1 MCQKDTT
8 KLSLFKISFHHLS
21 YLSGLFGAR
30 IDFFAFGTF
39 WLLVGTLV
47 MAHIEK
53 LLLVQKKYYMQECI
67 PVGCVPPAAVAVRG
81 GCLPRRGI
89 CPEGCLPRRVSA
101 SGYLPKGG
109 CLPRWC
115 LPRGVSVQWGVCL
128 GVCVS
133 QYALDR
139 GVFAPMHAGIHTPS
153 VNRMTDRSLWK
164 YYLATTSLR
173 TVTTSNVGG

>member
-81 GCLPRRGI
+81 G
-89 CPEGCLPRRVSA
+89 VSA
-101 SGYLPKGG
+101 QEGYLPRGVSTQAGVCLGVSAQGG
-109 CLPRWC
+109 VSAQVVSAQGGVCPVGC
-115 LPRGVSVQWGVCL
+115 LPRGVCIPVCT
-128 GVCVS
+128 GQGAVCPNACWDTHPLCE
-133 QYALDR
+133 QND
-139 GVFAPMHAGIHTPS
+139 
-153 VNRMTDRSLWK
+153 
-164 YYLATTSLR
+164 
-173 TVTTSNVGG
+173 

>member
-53 LLLVQKKYYMQECI
+53 LLLVHKKYYMQECI

-81 GCLPRRGI
+81 GVCLG
-89 CPEGCLPRRVSA
+89 VSA
-101 SGYLPKGG
+101 QGG
-109 CLPRWC
+109 VSAEVVSAQGGVCPVGC
-115 LPRGVSVQWGVCL
+115 LPRGVCIPVCTGQGGVCTGRVPAQGCL
-128 GVCVS
+128 PREGVCPGSVCPGVS
-133 QYALDR
+133 AQEGR
-139 GVFAPMHAGIHTPS
+139 VSAPVHAGIHPHKQ
-153 VNRMTDRSLWK
+153 NP
-164 YYLATTSLR
+164 
-173 TVTTSNVGG
+173 